1 MNAGA
6 YGKEIREVVKEVT
19 CIDENL
25 QVYTLQ
31 NENMNFSYRHS
42 RFKEKKEIIP
52 IRDMIL
58 TVSAKW
64 IS

>member
-31 NENMNFSYRHS
+31 NENMNFSYRHI
-42 RFKEKKEIIP
+42 RFKEKKEIILEA
-52 IRDMIL
+52 I
-58 TVSAKW
+58 
-64 IS
+64 

>member
-31 NENMNFSYRHS
+31 NENMNFSYNES
-42 RFKEKKEIIP
+42 RDYILP
-52 IRDMIL
+52 LIRRTTL
-58 TVSAKW
+58 K
-64 IS
+64 